1 MTASTNLCANCGT
14 EFAEAFLPKAV
25 QVYCSFM
32 CHLEATREA
41 QP

>member
-1 MTASTNLCANCGT
+1 MTASAILCSNCGD
-14 EFAEAFLPKAV
+14 EFTQAKPPKAA
-25 QVYCSFM
+25 QIYCCYM

>member
-1 MTASTNLCANCGT
+1 MTVARRFCSNCGD
-14 EFAEAFLPKAV
+14 EFTQKMSIGV
-25 QVYCSFM
+25 QVYCSYM